1 MLFSWH
7 SSLWDFSF
15 LGVLGCSWNSVAATL
30 TSCQREPA
38 NPRILISKPV
48 FGAGKLQTDIDP
60 NWASHRNSWLLH
72 LDIHLRHAACP
83 HQPMLHYIQIS
94 HQLRD
99 NILSGTILSGTIKLY
114 WYYVRCAP
122 GPPVWRKWFQCLTL
136 NWIHLTKR
144 NGTWLYLQRFSLLHY
159 GLLELNCALVLW
171 CAMPWS
177 VKKGNKSCRSLYAK
191 MDWCQATRT
200 PMISMWVW
208 ICRPCPSGA
217 CSLMWNHHI
226 KPSTCVME

>member
-1 MLFSWH
+1 MWRWEDEGWGEDVRIRRCEDVKMRRCEDEKMFYRPPL
-7 SSLWDFSF
+7 LE
-15 LGVLGCSWNSVAATL
+15 
-30 TSCQREPA
+30 EPFA
-38 NPRILISKPV
+38 
-48 FGAGKLQTDIDP
+48 QT
-60 NWASHRNSWLLH
+60 
-72 LDIHLRHAACP
+72 
-83 HQPMLHYIQIS
+83 
-94 HQLRD
+94 
-99 NILSGTILSGTIKLY
+99 LSG
-114 WYYVRCAP
+114 
-122 GPPVWRKWFQCLTL
+122 
-136 NWIHLTKR
+136 TKR

-171 CAMPWS
+171 CAMLWS

-226 KPSTCVME
+226 KTYKNPAHASWNNQCVAARHLWACKETLVARIPLKRQGLKNVHL